1 MNETLRTWIE
11 STFNVAYLFTIW
23 GLVIAMARQRASLP
37 PQKRDLARLF
47 TLAFGL
53 LALGDTGHVG
63 FRVLGHLLGDLKT
76 TVTLLGQSMTL
87 VGLGALSTAVTVTFF
102 YVLVLVIWRQRFDKP
117 YGWFGSVLFTA
128 AAVRLVLMALPQNHW
143 GRITP
148 PWPWSLYRNLPLM
161 VQGLGV
167 AYLILRDAWTTNDW
181 LFKRVGILILISY
194 AFYMP
199 VIFFVRWAPLL
210 GMLMIPK
217 TLAYVGIA
225 GLAYAWMRGS
235 EKRKRRVSGTA
246 TA

>member
-1 MNETLRTWIE
+1 MTETMRMWTEI
-11 STFNVAYLFTIW
+11 TFNIGYLIVIW
-23 GLVIAMARQRASLP
+23 GLVIAMTRQQTHVA
-37 PQKRDLARLF
+37 PQKRENVRLF

-63 FRVLGHLLGDLKT
+63 FRALGYILGDLET
-76 TVTLLGQSMTL
+76 TLTFLGQTATL

-102 YVLVLVIWRQRFDKP
+102 YVIVLLIWRRRFEKP
-117 YGWFGSVLFTA
+117 YGWFGFLLFA
-128 AAVRLVLMALPQNHW
+128 AAVVRLILMALPQNQW
-143 GRITP
+143 GRLTP

-167 AYLILRDAWTTNDW
+167 AYLILRDAGATNDR
-181 LFKRVGILILISY
+181 LFTRVGVLILVSY

-199 VIFFVRWAPLL
+199 VIFFVRQVPLL

-225 GLAYAWMRGS
+225 WLAYAWMRERTPTNRPITGAS
-235 EKRKRRVSGTA
+235 A
-246 TA
+246 A